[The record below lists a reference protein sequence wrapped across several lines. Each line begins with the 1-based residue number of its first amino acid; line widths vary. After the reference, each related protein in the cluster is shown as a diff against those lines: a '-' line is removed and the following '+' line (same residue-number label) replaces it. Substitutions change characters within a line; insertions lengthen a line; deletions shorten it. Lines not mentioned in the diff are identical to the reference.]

1 MPMDSIPNSRENA
14 VPNPS
19 SSDLGVQ
26 RLHINTVPFTREN
39 PVPNTAI
46 ANPPNL
52 PFEDAL
58 DIEEDIDTDPVSISR
73 RTRRSRPSI
82 LDDDDDDIHLV
93 DADET
98 HPSSDAIMNE
108 EDTNIVNEVEH
119 PLLLVG
125 EREPPFVYLSSLFL
139 RLGTSNIQSV
149 RGKVKVHITL
159 YFPYLYIWDNGFI
172 VFVYT
177 DTSTHF
183 CSVV

>member
-159 YFPYLYIWDNGFI
+159 YFPYLYLWDNGFI
-172 VFVYT
+172 VIVYT

-183 CSVV
+183 FSVV